1 MLKLPLAKV
10 EMMIKKI
17 LVSVFVIASTSIVFA
32 QADQRDFHLWTAIEV
47 NHKLNKKTELS
58 AQFQSRFDREVNRL
72 RGNYFSIDASH
83 KLGKGYRLLLDA
95 RFATS
100 SRWDKYRF
108 GIGLQ
113 KNIKFDEKGNSE
125 LKLRALY
132 QYQFFPTA
140 DVQYGIDV
148 PQQNCRFRAS
158 FTKKIIKKTYLT
170 IQSEPMW
177 RAEAG
182 SFFFRRV
189 RSTISVKRSLPGPW
203 AIQVGYTRQFNFNNP
218 ADIQIVSA
226 SLSYELKRKPKA
238 KTLPFNPVPAQ
249 Q

>member
-1 MLKLPLAKV
+1 MPKLLLVKA
-10 EMMIKKI
+10 EMMINKI
-17 LVSVFVIASTSIVFA
+17 IVLAFLIASTTVVSA
-32 QADQRDFHLWTAIEV
+32 QADLRDLHLWTAIEI
-47 NHKLNKKTELS
+47 NHKLNKKIELS
-58 AQFQSRFDREVNRL
+58 VQFQSRFDREVNRL
-72 RGNYFSIDASH
+72 RGNYFSIDASR
-83 KLGKGYRLLLDA
+83 KLGNGFRLLLDA

-100 SRWDKYRF
+100 SRWDKCRF

-140 DVQYGIDV
+140 DVQYSIDI
-148 PQQNCRFRAS
+148 PQQNYRFRAS
-158 FTKKIIKKTYLT
+158 FTTKIIKKTYLT

-189 RSTISVKRSLPGPW
+189 RSTVSVKRSLPGPW
-203 AIQVGYTRQFNFNNP
+203 AIQVGYTRQLNFNNP
-218 ADIQIVSA
+218 VDIQIISTT
-226 SLSYELKRKPKA
+226 LSYDWKRKAKA
-238 KTLPFNPVPAQ
+238 EKRTITTPAF
-249 Q
+249 

>member
-1 MLKLPLAKV
+1 
-10 EMMIKKI
+10 MMINKI
-17 LVSVFVIASTSIVFA
+17 ILPAFLFAFSTVVSA
-32 QADQRDFHLWTAIEV
+32 QVDQRDLHLWTAIEV
-47 NHKLNKKTELS
+47 NHKLNKKIDLS

-72 RGNYFSIDASH
+72 RGNYFSIDASR
-83 KLGKGYRLLLDA
+83 KLGKGFRLLLDA

-113 KNIKFDEKGNSE
+113 KNIKFDEKGNAE

-148 PQQNCRFRAS
+148 PQQNYRFRAS
-158 FTKKIIKKTYLT
+158 FTQKIIKKTYLT

-203 AIQVGYTRQFNFNNP
+203 TIQVGYTRQFNFNNP
-218 ADIQIVSA
+218 SDIQIISTT
-226 SLSYELKRKPKA
+226 LSYDWKRKSKIE
-238 KTLPFNPVPAQ
+238 KRTITTPAF
-249 Q
+249 

>member
-1 MLKLPLAKV
+1 MLKWPLAKV
-10 EMMIKKI
+10 EMMIRKI
-17 LVSVFVIASTSIVFA
+17 LVAASFLVFSLAVSA
-32 QADQRDFHLWTAIEV
+32 QGDQRDLQLWTAIEV
-47 NHKLNKKTELS
+47 NHKLNSKVELS
-58 AQFQSRFDREVNRL
+58 AQFQSRFDREINRL
-72 RGNYFSIDASH
+72 RGNYFSIDASR
-83 KLGKGYRLLLDA
+83 KLGNGFRLLLDA

-113 KNIKFDEKGNSE
+113 KNIKFDEKGNAE

-140 DVQYGIDV
+140 DIRYGIDV
-148 PQQNCRFRAS
+148 PQHNFRFRAS

-218 ADIQIVSA
+218 ADIQIVSTT
-226 SLSYELKRKPKA
+226 LSYDWKRKAKA
-238 KTLPFNPVPAQ
+238 EKRTISTPAF
-249 Q
+249 

>member
-1 MLKLPLAKV
+1 MLKWPLAKV
-10 EMMIKKI
+10 KMMIRKI
-17 LVSVFVIASTSIVFA
+17 LFAASAFVCPLAAFA
-32 QADQRDFHLWTAIEV
+32 QGDQRDLHLWTAIEV
-47 NHKLNKKTELS
+47 NHKLNQKVELS

-72 RGNYFSIDASH
+72 RGNYFSIDASR
-83 KLGKGYRLLLDA
+83 KLGKGFRLLFDA

-100 SRWDKYRF
+100 SQWDKYRF

-113 KNIKFDEKGNSE
+113 KNIKFDEKGNTE
-125 LKLRALY
+125 LKFRANY

-140 DVQYGIDV
+140 DVQYGIYV
-148 PQQNCRFRAS
+148 PQQNFRIRAS
-158 FTKKIIKKTYLT
+158 FNKKIIKKTYLT

-226 SLSYELKRKPKA
+226 SLSYEFKRKPKA